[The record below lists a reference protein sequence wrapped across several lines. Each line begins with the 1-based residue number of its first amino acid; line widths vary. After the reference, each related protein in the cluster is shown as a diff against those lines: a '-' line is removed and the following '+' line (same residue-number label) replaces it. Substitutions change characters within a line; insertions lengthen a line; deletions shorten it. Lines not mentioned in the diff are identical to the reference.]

1 MPGHGDVSSAS
12 IFAAFD
18 KALGAPP
25 EVPTHAAK
33 VVTADY
39 RAPFLAHATMSPMVC
54 SAKVEGDRAEVWTG
68 VQDPLNARSVAAK
81 ALGIPAANVQRQQF
95 PARRRLR
102 PRTALQLRLRG
113 SRRAR
118 GQGDVANRR

>member
-1 MPGHGDVSSAS
+1 

-25 EVPTHAAK
+25 GVPSNAAT

-39 RAPFLAHATMSPMVC
+39 RVPFLAHATMEPMVC
-54 SAKVEGDRAEVWTG
+54 TAKVDGDRAEVWTG

-81 ALGIPAANVQRQQF
+81 ALGIDSTNVRLTNF
-95 PARRRLR
+95 LLGGGFGRRLPYTFDYVDLGVR
-102 PRTALQLRLRG
+102 
-113 SRRAR
+113 
-118 GQGDVANRR
+118 VAKAMSPVPVKTIWT